1 MRKKSILL
9 FIMIFSLWSSV
20 AFAEEIDDNRW
31 FWISSNEKFSTYVD
45 TQTIKYH
52 PEIDMCDMWI
62 KFDSQPEGKYIVEH
76 INLSFKNN
84 IINVYDYIEYSYD
97 KANPVTNTLNLNGR
111 SFTIAPD
118 TVSEDLKQKAAEL
131 VGRDEKLAEYN
142 KQQQDIKEQ
151 KKKEEQEQAEQKEKA
166 IEEQKKAH
174 EEAVKKAERKAN
186 VNAAIGIL
194 GSLF

>member
-9 FIMIFSLWSSV
+9 FIMIFSLWSSI
-20 AFAEEIDDNRW
+20 AFAEEDNSRW

-45 TQTIKYH
+45 KQTIKYH
-52 PEIDMCDMWI
+52 PEDDMCDMWI
-62 KFDSQPEGKYIVEH
+62 KFDSQPESKYVVEH

-84 IINVYDYIEYSYD
+84 IIKVYDYIEYSYD
-97 KANPVTNTLNLNGR
+97 KTNPVTNTLNLNGHAYP
-111 SFTIAPD
+111 IAPD

-131 VGRDEKLAEYN
+131 IGRDEKLAEYK

-151 KKKEEQEQAEQKEKA
+151 KEKEEQEQAQQREKA

>member
-20 AFAEEIDDNRW
+20 AFAEENDDNRW

-118 TVSEDLKQKAAEL
+118 TVSEDLKQIKVISDPKKRLRVDINEVVL
-131 VGRDEKLAEYN
+131 ILPPFGLKVFSNEKTISVPLEKL
-142 KQQQDIKEQ
+142 
-151 KKKEEQEQAEQKEKA
+151 
-166 IEEQKKAH
+166 
-174 EEAVKKAERKAN
+174 
-186 VNAAIGIL
+186 
-194 GSLF
+194 